1 MKLGILIVNNLI
13 KNIFKKEKIAKPKI
27 SKSVVKHELLM
38 EAIVRCPENSNI
50 DNILNY
56 CMAHDRK
63 FYTKWGNALTTG
75 NPFINIYLTD
85 KDTNS
90 FKIEDIEEAAEI
102 FFESGK
108 ISDKRHKQLAELNSL
123 LRDLNP

>member
-1 MKLGILIVNNLI
+1 MKLDMLIVNNVI
-13 KNIFKKEKIAKPKI
+13 KNIFKKEEIAKPKI
-27 SKSVVKHELLM
+27 SERVVKHELLM
-38 EAIVRCPENSNI
+38 EAIVQCPENSDIN
-50 DNILNY
+50 NILTY

-85 KDTNS
+85 KDTNN

-108 ISDKRHKQLAELNSL
+108 ISDKRHKQLTELNSL
-123 LRDLNP
+123 LRDINP